1 MMKSI
6 EEEEEEEVLVSAYTY
21 THTHTHT
28 YKYIYVRED
37 DEEKVRNR
45 LGDQNNSQLTLPR
58 KLKRKKHTQF
68 YRSREEI
75 NSPGRPIKKTFLPLH
90 RSAMSTGVGMPSI
103 HGPTCN
109 TPLILSPTLAPI
121 ARVVKLNDLED
132 VLFCLNEKVVGR
144 REEKFLFFVAACL
157 KVVGDAVVGVVRDA
171 VGLSTEDIVVVLVG
185 AVTLQEENNN
195 LAEGDDVS
203 REISLK
209 RIYFPTAWCYLF
221 IILRGACVFKARRK
235 SKGTCLMRG
244 GRKREVFAFFRKR
257 KKNKA

>member
-1 MMKSI
+1 M
-6 EEEEEEEVLVSAYTY
+6 
-21 THTHTHT
+21 
-28 YKYIYVRED
+28 
-37 DEEKVRNR
+37 EKERNTR
-45 LGDQNNSQLTLPR
+45 N
-58 KLKRKKHTQF
+58 F

-75 NSPGRPIKKTFLPLH
+75 HSPGRPIKKTFLPLH

-103 HGPTCN
+103 HGPICN

-144 REEKFLFFVAACL
+144 REEKFLFFVAAF
-157 KVVGDAVVGVVRDA
+157 VVVVVVVVKD
-171 VGLSTEDIVVVLVG
+171 LSTEDIGVVLVG

-195 LAEGDDVS
+195 LAEGNDVS
-203 REISLK
+203 RSISLK

-235 SKGTCLMRG
+235 SKVFFTCLMD
-244 GRKREVFAFFRKR
+244 EVFAFFRKR
-257 KKNKA
+257 EKNKQMSRQDKGLVHQKEKKEFTTERKRTTLL

>member
-1 MMKSI
+1 
-6 EEEEEEEVLVSAYTY
+6 
-21 THTHTHT
+21 
-28 YKYIYVRED
+28 
-37 DEEKVRNR
+37 
-45 LGDQNNSQLTLPR
+45 
-58 KLKRKKHTQF
+58 
-68 YRSREEI
+68 
-75 NSPGRPIKKTFLPLH
+75 
-90 RSAMSTGVGMPSI
+90 MSTGVGMPSI

-157 KVVGDAVVGVVRDA
+157 KVVGVVRDV

-203 REISLK
+203 RAILLK

-244 GRKREVFAFFRKR
+244 GRKRGFFAFFRKIKEKIKR
-257 KKNKA
+257 QGGFIYTREKKGVRCTTTELKRTTPKEITPT

>member
-1 MMKSI
+1 MSF
-6 EEEEEEEVLVSAYTY
+6 
-21 THTHTHT
+21 
-28 YKYIYVRED
+28 
-37 DEEKVRNR
+37 EKRRKENGKERNTR
-45 LGDQNNSQLTLPR
+45 N
-58 KLKRKKHTQF
+58 F

-75 NSPGRPIKKTFLPLH
+75 HSPGRPIKKTFLPLH

-103 HGPTCN
+103 HGPICN

-144 REEKFLFFVAACL
+144 REEKFLFVVAAF
-157 KVVGDAVVGVVRDA
+157 VVKD
-171 VGLSTEDIVVVLVG
+171 LSTEDIGVVLVG

-195 LAEGDDVS
+195 LAEGNDVS
-203 REISLK
+203 RAISLK

-235 SKGTCLMRG
+235 SKVFFTCLMD
-244 GRKREVFAFFRKR
+244 EVFAFFEKG
-257 KKNKA
+257 KKTSR

>member
-1 MMKSI
+1 
-6 EEEEEEEVLVSAYTY
+6 
-21 THTHTHT
+21 
-28 YKYIYVRED
+28 
-37 DEEKVRNR
+37 
-45 LGDQNNSQLTLPR
+45 
-58 KLKRKKHTQF
+58 
-68 YRSREEI
+68 
-75 NSPGRPIKKTFLPLH
+75 
-90 RSAMSTGVGMPSI
+90 MSTGVGMPSI

-132 VLFCLNEKVVGR
+132 VLFCLNEKVFVGR

-157 KVVGDAVVGVVRDA
+157 KVVGDAVVVVVRDP
-171 VGLSTEDIVVVLVG
+171 VVCLSTEDIVVVLVG

-244 GRKREVFAFFRKR
+244 GRKRNEVFAFFRKKE
-257 KKNKA
+257 KK

>member
-1 MMKSI
+1 M
-6 EEEEEEEVLVSAYTY
+6 
-21 THTHTHT
+21 
-28 YKYIYVRED
+28 
-37 DEEKVRNR
+37 EKERNTR
-45 LGDQNNSQLTLPR
+45 N
-58 KLKRKKHTQF
+58 F

-75 NSPGRPIKKTFLPLH
+75 HSPGRPIKKTFLPLH

-103 HGPTCN
+103 HGPICN

-144 REEKFLFFVAACL
+144 REEKFLFFVAAF
-157 KVVGDAVVGVVRDA
+157 VVVVVVVVKD
-171 VGLSTEDIVVVLVG
+171 LSTEDIGVVLVG

-195 LAEGDDVS
+195 LAEGNDVS
-203 REISLK
+203 RAISLK

-235 SKGTCLMRG
+235 SKVFFTCLMD
-244 GRKREVFAFFRKR
+244 EVFAFFEKG
-257 KKNKA
+257 KKTSR

>member
-1 MMKSI
+1 
-6 EEEEEEEVLVSAYTY
+6 
-21 THTHTHT
+21 
-28 YKYIYVRED
+28 
-37 DEEKVRNR
+37 
-45 LGDQNNSQLTLPR
+45 
-58 KLKRKKHTQF
+58 
-68 YRSREEI
+68 
-75 NSPGRPIKKTFLPLH
+75 
-90 RSAMSTGVGMPSI
+90 MSTGVGMPSI

-121 ARVVKLNDLED
+121 ARVVKLNDHED
-132 VLFCLNEKVVGR
+132 VLFCLNEKVFVGR

-157 KVVGDAVVGVVRDA
+157 KVVGDAVVVVVRDP
-171 VGLSTEDIVVVLVG
+171 VVCLSTEDIVVVLVG

-203 REISLK
+203 RAISLK

>member
-1 MMKSI
+1 M
-6 EEEEEEEVLVSAYTY
+6 
-21 THTHTHT
+21 
-28 YKYIYVRED
+28 
-37 DEEKVRNR
+37 EKERNTR
-45 LGDQNNSQLTLPR
+45 N
-58 KLKRKKHTQF
+58 F

-75 NSPGRPIKKTFLPLH
+75 HSPGRPIKKTFLPLH

-103 HGPTCN
+103 HGPICN

-144 REEKFLFFVAACL
+144 REEKFLFFVAAF
-157 KVVGDAVVGVVRDA
+157 VVVVVVKD
-171 VGLSTEDIVVVLVG
+171 LNTEDIGVVLVG

-195 LAEGDDVS
+195 LAEGNDVS
-203 REISLK
+203 RAISLK

-235 SKGTCLMRG
+235 SKVFFTCLMDRG
-244 GRKREVFAFFRKR
+244 FCVFPKKGKKQADEQTRQGFSSPKREKGVYD
-257 KKNKA
+257 

>member
-1 MMKSI
+1 M
-6 EEEEEEEVLVSAYTY
+6 
-21 THTHTHT
+21 
-28 YKYIYVRED
+28 
-37 DEEKVRNR
+37 EKERNTR
-45 LGDQNNSQLTLPR
+45 N
-58 KLKRKKHTQF
+58 F

-75 NSPGRPIKKTFLPLH
+75 HSPGRPIKKTFLPLH

-103 HGPTCN
+103 HGPICN

-144 REEKFLFFVAACL
+144 REEKFLFFVAAF
-157 KVVGDAVVGVVRDA
+157 VVVVVVKD
-171 VGLSTEDIVVVLVG
+171 LSTEDIGVVLVG

-195 LAEGDDVS
+195 LAEGNDVS
-203 REISLK
+203 RAISLK

-244 GRKREVFAFFRKR
+244 GRKRGFCAFP
-257 KKNKA
+257 KKEKKQSDKGLSIQQEKKKEFVVPRLN

>member
-1 MMKSI
+1 
-6 EEEEEEEVLVSAYTY
+6 
-21 THTHTHT
+21 
-28 YKYIYVRED
+28 
-37 DEEKVRNR
+37 
-45 LGDQNNSQLTLPR
+45 
-58 KLKRKKHTQF
+58 
-68 YRSREEI
+68 
-75 NSPGRPIKKTFLPLH
+75 
-90 RSAMSTGVGMPSI
+90 MSTGVGMPSI
-103 HGPTCN
+103 HGPICN

-144 REEKFLFFVAACL
+144 REEKFLFFVAAF
-157 KVVGDAVVGVVRDA
+157 VVVVVVVVKD
-171 VGLSTEDIVVVLVG
+171 LSTEDIGVVLVG

-203 REISLK
+203 RAISLK

-244 GRKREVFAFFRKR
+244 GRKRGFCAFP
-257 KKNKA
+257 KKEKKQSDKGLSIQQEKKKEFVVPRLN

>member
-1 MMKSI
+1 
-6 EEEEEEEVLVSAYTY
+6 
-21 THTHTHT
+21 
-28 YKYIYVRED
+28 
-37 DEEKVRNR
+37 
-45 LGDQNNSQLTLPR
+45 
-58 KLKRKKHTQF
+58 
-68 YRSREEI
+68 
-75 NSPGRPIKKTFLPLH
+75 
-90 RSAMSTGVGMPSI
+90 MSTGVGMPSI

-144 REEKFLFFVAACL
+144 REEKFLFFV
-157 KVVGDAVVGVVRDA
+157 VGDAVVVVVRDV

-203 REISLK
+203 RAISLK

-235 SKGTCLMRG
+235 SKGT
-244 GRKREVFAFFRKR
+244 A
-257 KKNKA
+257 

>member
-1 MMKSI
+1 
-6 EEEEEEEVLVSAYTY
+6 
-21 THTHTHT
+21 
-28 YKYIYVRED
+28 
-37 DEEKVRNR
+37 
-45 LGDQNNSQLTLPR
+45 
-58 KLKRKKHTQF
+58 
-68 YRSREEI
+68 
-75 NSPGRPIKKTFLPLH
+75 
-90 RSAMSTGVGMPSI
+90 MSTGVGMPSI

-144 REEKFLFFVAACL
+144 REEKFLFFV
-157 KVVGDAVVGVVRDA
+157 VGDAVVVVVRDV

-203 REISLK
+203 RAISLK

-244 GRKREVFAFFRKR
+244 GRKRGFCAFPKKEKKQSDKGLSIQQEKKKEFVVPRLNYIKR
-257 KKNKA
+257 TTPKEITPT

>member
-1 MMKSI
+1 
-6 EEEEEEEVLVSAYTY
+6 
-21 THTHTHT
+21 
-28 YKYIYVRED
+28 
-37 DEEKVRNR
+37 
-45 LGDQNNSQLTLPR
+45 
-58 KLKRKKHTQF
+58 
-68 YRSREEI
+68 
-75 NSPGRPIKKTFLPLH
+75 
-90 RSAMSTGVGMPSI
+90 MSTGVGMPSI
-103 HGPTCN
+103 HGPICN

-144 REEKFLFFVAACL
+144 REEKFLFFVAAL
-157 KVVGDAVVGVVRDA
+157 KVVGDAVVVVRD

-203 REISLK
+203 RAISLK

-235 SKGTCLMRG
+235 SKVFFTCLMD
-244 GRKREVFAFFRKR
+244 EVFAFFRKR
-257 KKNKA
+257 EKNKQMSRQGFSSPPKREKGVYD

>member
-1 MMKSI
+1 M
-6 EEEEEEEVLVSAYTY
+6 
-21 THTHTHT
+21 
-28 YKYIYVRED
+28 
-37 DEEKVRNR
+37 EKERNTR
-45 LGDQNNSQLTLPR
+45 N
-58 KLKRKKHTQF
+58 F

-75 NSPGRPIKKTFLPLH
+75 HSPGRPIKKTFLPLH

-103 HGPTCN
+103 HGPICN

-144 REEKFLFFVAACL
+144 REEKFLFFVAAF
-157 KVVGDAVVGVVRDA
+157 VVVVVVVVVKD
-171 VGLSTEDIVVVLVG
+171 LSTEDIGVVLVG

-195 LAEGDDVS
+195 LAEGNDVS
-203 REISLK
+203 RAISLK

-235 SKGTCLMRG
+235 SKVFFTCLMD
-244 GRKREVFAFFRKR
+244 EVFAFFRKR
-257 KKNKA
+257 EKNKQDEQTRQGFSSPKREKGVYD

>member
-1 MMKSI
+1 M
-6 EEEEEEEVLVSAYTY
+6 
-21 THTHTHT
+21 
-28 YKYIYVRED
+28 
-37 DEEKVRNR
+37 EKERNTR
-45 LGDQNNSQLTLPR
+45 N
-58 KLKRKKHTQF
+58 F

-75 NSPGRPIKKTFLPLH
+75 HSPGRPIKKTFLPLH
-90 RSAMSTGVGMPSI
+90 SSAMSTGVGMPSI
-103 HGPTCN
+103 HGPICN

-144 REEKFLFFVAACL
+144 REEKFLFFVAAF
-157 KVVGDAVVGVVRDA
+157 VVVVVVVKD
-171 VGLSTEDIVVVLVG
+171 LSTEDIGVVLVG

-203 REISLK
+203 RAISLK

-235 SKGTCLMRG
+235 SK
-244 GRKREVFAFFRKR
+244 VFLRA
-257 KKNKA
+257 

>member
-1 MMKSI
+1 
-6 EEEEEEEVLVSAYTY
+6 
-21 THTHTHT
+21 
-28 YKYIYVRED
+28 
-37 DEEKVRNR
+37 
-45 LGDQNNSQLTLPR
+45 
-58 KLKRKKHTQF
+58 
-68 YRSREEI
+68 
-75 NSPGRPIKKTFLPLH
+75 
-90 RSAMSTGVGMPSI
+90 MSTGVGMPSI

-235 SKGTCLMRG
+235 SKVFFTCLMD
-244 GRKREVFAFFRKR
+244 EVFAFFRKR
-257 KKNKA
+257 EKNKQMSRQGFSSPKREKGVYD